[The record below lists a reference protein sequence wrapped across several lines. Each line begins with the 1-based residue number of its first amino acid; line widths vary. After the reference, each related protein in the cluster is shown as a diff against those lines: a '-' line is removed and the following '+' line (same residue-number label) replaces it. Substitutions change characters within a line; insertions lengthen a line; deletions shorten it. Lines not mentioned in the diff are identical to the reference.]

1 MFPIVLPRSDARPR
15 FVSVQT
21 LLPLLALL
29 PVSML
34 PVRADGPSLFHEV
47 GALLLGLGF
56 LYYGARFTVR
66 RSGPAARH
74 LLMASIL

>member
-1 MFPIVLPRSDARPR
+1 VTL
-15 FVSVQT
+15 QT

-29 PVSML
+29 PLSLL
-34 PVRADGPSLFHEV
+34 PALAGEQSTFYGA

-56 LYYGARFTVR
+56 LYHGARFTLR

-74 LLMASIL
+74 LLMASIVYLPALVTLMILSRG